1 MDSRTAAHILDQI
14 GDLLELTGAPRF
26 NARAYQRAGRAVL
39 ALGAEDLAP
48 LLHSGELK
56 KIPGVGPA
64 TIAVIQELLE
74 TGESSYLDRLAQNVP
89 KGIAEMVRVP
99 GLGIAKAGLV
109 YRELGVENLDD
120 LEKAARN
127 GRLSKVKGFG
137 PKTSERILAGI
148 EFARESG
155 MKTLLHRGFAQAL
168 VLQDQVAR
176 HPDVSEAIIAGSIRR
191 VTEIV
196 EDIDILAICTA
207 NPEDVAKSFASGAA
221 VKDATEDGSFIAVR
235 YIDDV
240 RMNLTCARREDAAVA
255 LWRSTGS
262 REHVD
267 QLTAYAAKKKIQI
280 DGFDVRGPRGK
291 IGPIADE
298 AEFFAKLD
306 LQDIPPELREG
317 MGEIAAAAK
326 NILPELVQ
334 SEDVRGALHNHTTW
348 SDGGASIAEMAL
360 AAQALGWSY
369 IGISDH
375 SQFAFYAGGMKRDT
389 VLRQHEEI
397 DELNS
402 RMKDFRIL
410 KGCECDILPG
420 GNLDYEDDTLDLFD
434 YIVGSVHSQF
444 KMEQSVM
451 TARVLKA
458 MDDPRLTVVG
468 HATGR
473 LLLSR
478 KGYEIDIDAV
488 IDKAAELGV
497 AIELNADPYRLDLD
511 WRYCRQA
518 RDKGVKI
525 AIGPDAHSEA
535 ALENVEMGV
544 GLARKAWCTRS
555 DVLNTLT
562 WRQVI
567 AFANARKAV
576 R

>member
-1 MDSRTAAHILDQI
+1 VDSRTAAHILDQI

-26 NARAYQRAGRAVL
+26 NARAYQRAARAVL
-39 ALGAEDLAP
+39 ALGADDLAP

-56 KIPGVGPA
+56 KTPGVGPA
-64 TIAVIQELLE
+64 TISVIKELIE
-74 TGESSYLDRLAQNVP
+74 TGESSYLERLAQNVP

-120 LEKAARN
+120 LEKAARD
-127 GRLSKVKGFG
+127 GRLAKVKGFG
-137 PKTSERILAGI
+137 PKTSERIVAGI
-148 EFARESG
+148 DFARDAG
-155 MKTLLHRGFAQAL
+155 RKTRLHHGFAQAL
-168 VLQDQVAR
+168 VLQEQIGR
-176 HPDVSEAIIAGSIRR
+176 HPDVIEAIIAGSIRR

-196 EDIDILAICTA
+196 EDIDILAICSGDPVA
-207 NPEDVAKSFASGAA
+207 VAKSFANGPA
-221 VKDATEDGSFIAVR
+221 VKEAEQNGSSICIR

-240 RMNLTCARREDAAVA
+240 RLNLICALPEDGAVA

-262 REHVD
+262 REHID
-267 QLTAYAAKKKIQI
+267 QVLAWTAKKKIRI
-280 DGFDVRGPRGK
+280 DALKMYGPRGNAL
-291 IGPIADE
+291 PIDSETA
-298 AEFFAKLD
+298 FFGSLG

-317 MGEIAAAAK
+317 MGEVAAAAK
-326 NILPELVQ
+326 SALPDLVE
-334 SEDVRGALHNHTTW
+334 SKDIRGALHNHTAW

-375 SQFAFYAGGMKRDT
+375 SQFAFYAGGMKRDK
-389 VLRQHEEI
+389 VLRQHQEI

-410 KGCECDILPG
+410 KGCECDILPN

-444 KMEQSVM
+444 KMEKAVM

-458 MDDPRLTVVG
+458 MEDPRLTVLG

-478 KGYEIDIDAV
+478 KGYEIDVDAV
-488 IDKAAELGV
+488 IDRAAALGV
-497 AIELNADPYRLDLD
+497 AIELNSDPYRLDLD

-562 WRQVI
+562 WRQVL
-567 AFANARKAV
+567 AFAKARKT
-576 R
+576 

>member
-1 MDSRTAAHILDQI
+1 VDSRTAAHILDQI

-26 NARAYQRAGRAVL
+26 NARAYQRAARAVL
-39 ALGAEDLAP
+39 ALGADDLAP

-56 KIPGVGPA
+56 KTPGLGPA
-64 TIAVIQELLE
+64 TISVIRELVE
-74 TGESSYLDRLAQNVP
+74 TGDSSYLERLTQNTPRGLV
-89 KGIAEMVRVP
+89 EMARVP
-99 GLGIAKAGLV
+99 GLGIAKVSLIH
-109 YRELGVENLDD
+109 RELGVET
-120 LEKAARN
+120 LEELEEAARD
-127 GRLSKVKGFG
+127 GRLAKVKGFG
-137 PKTSERILAGI
+137 AKTAERVLAGI
-148 EFARESG
+148 EFAREAG
-155 MKTLLHRGFAQAL
+155 KKTRLHHGLAQAL
-168 VLQDQVAR
+168 VLQEQIER
-176 HPDVSEAIIAGSIRR
+176 HPDVIEAIIAGSIRR

-196 EDIDILAICTA
+196 EDIDVLAVCSA
-207 NPEDVAKSFASGAA
+207 DPVAVAKSFASGPA
-221 VKDATEDGSFIAVR
+221 VRDAEQNGSSICIR

-240 RMNLTCARREDAAVA
+240 RLNLICASPEDAAVG

-262 REHVD
+262 REHID
-267 QLTAYAAKKKIQI
+267 QLLTHAAKKKIRI
-280 DGFDVRGPRGK
+280 DSLKVHGPRGNVLR
-291 IGPIADE
+291 IDSEDA
-298 AEFFAKLD
+298 FFGRLG
-306 LQDIPPELREG
+306 LEHIPPELREG
-317 MGEIAAAAK
+317 MGEITAAAT
-326 NILPELVQ
+326 NTLPDLVE
-334 SEDVRGALHNHTTW
+334 SKDIRGALHNHTSW

-375 SQFAFYAGGMKRDT
+375 SQFAFYAGGMKRDK

-402 RMKDFRIL
+402 RMKDFHIL
-410 KGCECDILPG
+410 KGCECDILPS

-444 KMEQSVM
+444 KMQKPVM

-458 MDDPRLTVVG
+458 MDDPRLTVLG

-478 KGYEIDIDAV
+478 KGYEIDIDAI
-488 IDKAAELGV
+488 IDKAAELNV

-544 GLARKAWCTRS
+544 GLARKAWCTKA
-555 DVLNTLT
+555 DVLNTFT

-567 AFANARKAV
+567 AFAKARKT
-576 R
+576 RQ